1 MEGGGGGDT
10 YNTRDPLHTA
20 LPSSNEKQLQTRLL
34 SSSINY
40 AARLYFRFS
49 RDSNACG
56 LTKSAGNFPTTEFN
70 EPAPTDPLKRAQRE
84 QKQKRKNR
92 LGLVSP
98 EIQPNTNVAALLPE
112 NQFTPLRPF
121 AISSSKQ

>member
-1 MEGGGGGDT
+1 MVPRRNNYKLAYG
-10 YNTRDPLHTA
+10 PLA
-20 LPSSNEKQLQTRLL
+20 F
-34 SSSINY
+34 NY

-49 RDSNACG
+49 RVSNACG

-98 EIQPNTNVAALLPE
+98 EIQPNTNGAALLPE